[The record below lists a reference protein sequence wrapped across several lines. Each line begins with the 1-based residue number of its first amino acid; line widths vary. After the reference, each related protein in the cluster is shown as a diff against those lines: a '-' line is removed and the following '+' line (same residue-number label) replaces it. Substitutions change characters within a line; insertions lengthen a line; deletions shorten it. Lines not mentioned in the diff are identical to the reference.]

1 MIIYSILGIIF
12 GVLIIFITR
21 KISIKPLKYLAGIGL
36 FFLFSIIASSI
47 LYGDMVKRA
56 NSLIRI
62 RHTDI

>member
-1 MIIYSILGIIF
+1 
-12 GVLIIFITR
+12 
-21 KISIKPLKYLAGIGL
+21 
-36 FFLFSIIASSI
+36 LFSIIASSI